1 MLEKLS
7 QSDYISEPQLNL
19 FVTDESLLPNQ
30 NFPGLIKYM
39 GSKTKIIDY
48 VVNGINDVYQGNT
61 VVDLFAGSG
70 TLSGALRGQVPIL
83 SNDIQKYS
91 EILSGAYLADVEMTE
106 EELNDFLIR
115 INQQAEE
122 HAMYLQKLIEDYK
135 VDYSNVKT
143 LEEFTE
149 IEEMQRKIINL
160 EFSHEASYYLFTK
173 DYSGTYWSSEQCTW
187 IDAYRKVAEEY
198 RENDLFYLI
207 MASLMFAMSYN
218 SQSTGHYAQYRVADN
233 EKSMEDIL
241 IYRNKDISS
250 FFIRKFID
258 LVRFSREI
266 PNNKQKQFVSMDFE
280 VCLNNIQEFSTIYAD
295 PPYAF
300 VHYSRFYHALETLVR
315 YDYPEVKYKG
325 RYRTDRHQSPFS
337 IKTQAPDAF
346 KKMFQLTKKRN
357 SNLVLSYSNNGLIS
371 LDEIIQIA
379 NFEFGDRYDIELRAL
394 DYKHSRMGRTGE
406 KDKAVSEA
414 LLLAKLK

>member
-1 MLEKLS
+1 MFEELS
-7 QSDYISEPQLNL
+7 NTNYTNKTQLDL
-19 FVTDESLLPNQ
+19 FDTDKFLIPNQ
-30 NFPGLIKYM
+30 SFPGLIKYM

-48 VVNGINDVYQGNT
+48 VVNGINDVYQGRM

-83 SNDIQKYS
+83 SNDIQSYS
-91 EILSGAYLADVEMTE
+91 EFLSGAYLANVTMTE
-106 EELNDFLIR
+106 KELNDFLVH
-115 INQQAEE
+115 INKEAKVHAE
-122 HAMYLQKLIEDYK
+122 YLQNLIRNYG
-135 VDYSNVKT
+135 VDYSNIET
-143 LEEFTE
+143 LAEFTLA
-149 IEEMQRKIINL
+149 EELQRQIINI
-160 EFSHEASYYLFTK
+160 EFPADASYYLFTK
-173 DYSGTYWSSEQCTW
+173 DYSGTYWSSVQCTW
-187 IDAYRKVAEEY
+187 IDGYRKVAEGY
-198 RENDLFYLI
+198 RGTDLFYLI

-218 SQSTGHYAQYRVADN
+218 SQSTGHYAQYRIAEN
-233 EKSMEDIL
+233 EKSMKDIL

-250 FFIRKFID
+250 FFVRKFID
-258 LVRFSREI
+258 LVSFSKNI
-266 PNNKQKQFVSMDFE
+266 PNVKQKLFTSTDYE
-280 VCLNNIQEFSTIYAD
+280 VCLSNSGEFSTVYAD

-337 IKTQAPDAF
+337 IKTQAPEAF
-346 KKMFQLTKKRN
+346 RRMFLLIREKH

-371 LDEIIQIA
+371 LDEIMEIA
-379 NFEFGDRYDIELRAL
+379 HSEFGNNYEIELRAL

-406 KDKAVSEA
+406 KSKDVSEA